1 LEEILIVVA
10 AHSKG
15 ASAEFAS
22 IDLSEGPICCW
33 NQFRKESLGE
43 FMSLFLFAVIILA
56 GLAVFDLIV
65 GVSND
70 AVNFLNSS
78 IGSRV
83 APRHIIMIVASLGI
97 LAGVTFSSGMME
109 VARKGIFHPKFFTM
123 PELMVIFLAVMI
135 TDVLLLDLFNTFGL
149 PTSTTVS
156 IVFELLG
163 AAVAVSLVKTHM
175 AGDSYGMVAEYINT
189 AKAFSIV
196 MGILISVG
204 IAFFFGVVSQ
214 FVTRL
219 VFTFDYQ
226 KQLKRYG
233 GIWGGIALS
242 VITYFILI
250 KGAKGASFL
259 TPEAVTWIK
268 THTWTILSTGF
279 LFFAV
284 LFQLVALFTRINVL
298 KPIVLMGTFAIAMA
312 FAGNDLV
319 NFIGVPMA
327 GMNAYGVAIET
338 INPLAATM
346 EALQKPMRANTFLLL
361 IAGAIMVATLWV
373 SRKSRT
379 VTRTELTLG
388 RQDEGMERF
397 GSSTVSRAL
406 VGIVYGT
413 FSLSRKLIPIS
424 LRKTISARLDPGAYR
439 REPMVDGKPA
449 PFDLVRASV
458 NLIVASAIISFA
470 TSLKLPLSTTYVTF
484 MVSMGTSLT
493 DQAWGRESAVYRV
506 TGVMTVIGGWFFTAL
521 AAFTTALVFAFLI
534 HFVRAS
540 AVVGLVLLVAFLIYT
555 TYKYHRKKEEER
567 GKIEAFSLD
576 TVCDADVAIQTSFE
590 QTGHFLR
597 DISDNL
603 GIFYQALLSGDLER
617 LKKTRSEAE
626 KIQKWADTI
635 VANIFKTLFLLQKGD
650 MDRTHKYS
658 QTLRALQSIAESH
671 KDMITRTCE
680 HFENYHTG
688 FVDEQKKEL
697 RQIKTF
703 LTRLLWNTSIMLT
716 RRKRVDYEYI
726 ANQCE
731 KLKNL
736 ASEFDKNQIGR
747 IQRAESKIRRSMLF
761 YALLENSLSISDQT
775 QNLLSVFRESF
786 DVETCVESES

>member
-1 LEEILIVVA
+1 
-10 AHSKG
+10 
-15 ASAEFAS
+15 
-22 IDLSEGPICCW
+22 
-33 NQFRKESLGE
+33 
-43 FMSLFLFAVIILA
+43 MSLFLFAVIILA
-56 GLAVFDLIV
+56 CLAVFDLIV

-83 APRHIIMIVASLGI
+83 APRHIIMIIASLGI

-123 PELMVIFLAVMI
+123 PELMTIFLAVMI

-163 AAVAVSLVKTHM
+163 AAVAVSLLKIHM
-175 AGDSYGMVAEYINT
+175 AGDSYATVVEYINT
-189 AKAFSIV
+189 AKAFSII
-196 MGILISVG
+196 MGILFSVG
-204 IAFFFGVVSQ
+204 IAFFFGVVCQ
-214 FVTRL
+214 FLSRL

-226 KQLKRYG
+226 KRLKRYG
-233 GIWGGIALS
+233 GIWGGVALS

-259 TPEAVTWIK
+259 TPETVTWIK
-268 THTWTILSTGF
+268 THTWTIFSMSF

-284 LFQLVALFTRINVL
+284 LFQLMALFTRINVL

-338 INPLAATM
+338 INPLTATM

-361 IAGAIMVATLWV
+361 LAGAIMVATLWV

-397 GSSTVSRAL
+397 GSSTLSRTL
-406 VGIVYGT
+406 VGIVYGA
-413 FSLSRKLIPIS
+413 FSFSRKLIPIS
-424 LRKTISARLDPGAYR
+424 LRKMISGRLDPGAYR
-439 REPMVDGKPA
+439 GEILVNGKPA
-449 PFDLVRASV
+449 SFDLVRASV

-470 TSLKLPLSTTYVTF
+470 TSLTTPLSTTYVTF
-484 MVSMGTSLT
+484 MVSMGTSLA

-521 AAFTTALVFAFLI
+521 AAFTTALVFALIIHFLKTTAVVALLILAGFLI
-534 HFVRAS
+534 W
-540 AVVGLVLLVAFLIYT
+540 T
-555 TYKYHRKKEEER
+555 TYQYHRKKEEER
-567 GKIEAFSLD
+567 GKTEAFSLHKSCEAD
-576 TVCDADVAIQTSFE
+576 TAIQTSFE

-597 DISDNL
+597 DISDNIGL
-603 GIFYQALLSGDLER
+603 FYQGLLSEDLER
-617 LKKTRSEAE
+617 LKKARSEAE
-626 KIQKWADTI
+626 KIQKWADII
-635 VANIFKTLFLLQKGD
+635 VANIFQTLSLLQRDD

-658 QTLRALQSIAESH
+658 HTLRALQSIAESH
-671 KDMITRTCE
+671 RDMITRTCE
-680 HFENYHTG
+680 HFENYHAD
-688 FVDEQKKEL
+688 FLDSQKQEL

-716 RRKRVDYEYI
+716 RVKRVDYEYI

-731 KLKNL
+731 KLKTL
-736 ASEFDKNQIGR
+736 ESEFNKNQIRR
-747 IQRAESKIRRSMLF
+747 IQNAESNTRLSILF
-761 YALLENSLSISDQT
+761 YGLLENSRNISDQT

-786 DVETCVESES
+786 DVETCVEPES